1 MVHYSVCSLLRASG
15 SIGSMDGLVCGEA
28 QVTEVARRESSVLPN
43 ETSVIPLVHEV
54 GFGQRRSGRLS
65 APLDGISASASL
77 ALKSGEAPHGGPEE
91 GQNHIPTE
99 PPEGMEIRL
108 HATTREALTAAGLG
122 GAWWGESGVAEQRPE
137 QEEEDPEVVAARKE
151 ARDLLRA
158 VPMCV
163 RAWRC
168 QRLGR
173 QHAWT
178 ETLATLD
185 VTSKVLLLRNLEVG
199 HRGYHMSVRIPLCT
213 SWILAKDDIAKA
225 SRRRCARAN
234 FMTHMM
240 IDRCYLVA

>member
-1 MVHYSVCSLLRASG
+1 MTYRLINSLLRASG
-15 SIGSMDGLVCGEA
+15 SIGSMDGLEPCGEA
-28 QVTEVARRESSVLPN
+28 HVTEVARRESLVLPN
-43 ETSVIPLVHEV
+43 ETNVIPLAPEA
-54 GFGQRRSGRLS
+54 GSGQRRSGRLS
-65 APLDGISASASL
+65 APLDVMLASAAV
-77 ALKSGEAPHGGPEE
+77 ALKAGEAPHTGLEE
-91 GQNHIPTE
+91 GQNLIATE
-99 PPEGMEIRL
+99 PPEGMETRL

-122 GAWWGESGVAEQRPE
+122 GGWWGESGVTEQRPE

-185 VTSKVLLLRNLEVG
+185 VTSKVLLLRNLEVRHKAIIG
-199 HRGYHMSVRIPLCT
+199 VVNYLYVPFIPWL
-213 SWILAKDDIAKA
+213 
-225 SRRRCARAN
+225 
-234 FMTHMM
+234 
-240 IDRCYLVA
+240 